1 MVFICKNLS
10 PLHPKDAQIGPE
22 VLEKKIFIFRKC
34 IFTISLSFPPWKGA
48 RPFICINLKFF
59 HTGAKF
65 G

>member
-34 IFTISLSFPPWKGA
+34 IFTISLLSPSAILGKEHGLSFV
-48 RPFICINLKFF
+48 
-59 HTGAKF
+59 
-65 G
+65 